1 MKTTTTRWKVA
12 PIITA
17 VTLRPVRFG
26 GRRSSS
32 TFDEKLS
39 FIYCHRSIL
48 AYTAVTYTYSTT
60 ICDIHEPMKRVYD
73 GHKNT
78 PSSLVSFIL
87 VSNSS
92 HRNILYNAPCS
103 SLHSQRRYPFCI
115 CITFGYL
122 PHSTCTDTYILAFLP
137 ASSLVPCTLSG
148 RTNFTSWLYHILY
161 QFRSSM

>member
-1 MKTTTTRWKVA
+1 MKTTTTRWRVA

-26 GRRSSS
+26 GRPSSS

-60 ICDIHEPMKRVYD
+60 ICDIHEHMKRVYD

-92 HRNILYNAPCS
+92 HRNILYNSPCS

-122 PHSTCTDTYILAFLP
+122 PHSTSTDTYILAFLP
-137 ASSLVPCTLSG
+137 ASSLVPRTPSG
-148 RTNFTSWLYHILY
+148 RTNFTSWLYFILY